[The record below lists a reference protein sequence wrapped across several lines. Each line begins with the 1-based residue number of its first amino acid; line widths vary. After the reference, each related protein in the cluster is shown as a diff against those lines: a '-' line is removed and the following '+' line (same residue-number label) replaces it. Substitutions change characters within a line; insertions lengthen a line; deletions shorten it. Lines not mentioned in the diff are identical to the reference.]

1 MSRATISRLAD
12 AACACVVIAVV
23 VERVRAIAAA
33 PPTDF
38 DDAYMFVRY
47 ANNLIAGHG
56 LAWNPGE
63 PAYGV
68 TGLAHLLAVAALRF
82 ARPAW
87 SDARVLVTASAGAAL
102 AALAVLSLACARF
115 ASHPWLRGHRW
126 RCAALVVPLAAYSEP
141 FWFHATRGMD
151 TMSSLLANAA
161 LIFAVLR
168 LAERPTR
175 AAAAWCALASWA
187 AFFARPDD
195 AVYALACPLLAIALL
210 CPPPRRAL
218 VLAFA
223 PLAAALVAAHLLAAR
238 HFLGTALPLA
248 LYAKRP
254 HAYGGFVGE
263 YTWNP
268 FLFLEVFFRGAAPFA
283 IALVLCAGR
292 RHARALVVLLAP
304 VALTFAGFFA
314 VNQIMGHLGRFYFP
328 SLAFFVVAAALAAD
342 EPAFA
347 RAPARLGARVAIALA
362 AIVGGGAALEAAGAR
377 YERRAESQPLASL
390 GGYHIAAA
398 HPLPELD
405 SWRSSLEI
413 ARIAAAAPPGTR
425 FAMSEHGVVGAR
437 APGAVI
443 IDLVGLHDRA
453 FALGGFSARELF
465 RRPLDA
471 DEFWTRYDFYPDV
484 FTYGLAL
491 RKDGPRAAA
500 VRALVEKSF
509 GENYP

>member
-347 RAPARLGARVAIALA
+347 R
-362 AIVGGGAALEAAGAR
+362 